1 MKGELLGL
9 LVIKKPTTDYV
20 GLCTQAIHHPT
31 RTSGSVD
38 AISEIGYIGDLCFSW
53 LKWWRTNHDTAKA
66 KKEKRSSLEEEKEK
80 DKEQNNN
87 HDFNNFLFFLI

>member
-1 MKGELLGL
+1 MLKAMLLGKPTAPAFKFNNAAVMKGELLGL

-53 LKWWRTNHDTAKA
+53 LKW
-66 KKEKRSSLEEEKEK
+66 
-80 DKEQNNN
+80 
-87 HDFNNFLFFLI
+87 